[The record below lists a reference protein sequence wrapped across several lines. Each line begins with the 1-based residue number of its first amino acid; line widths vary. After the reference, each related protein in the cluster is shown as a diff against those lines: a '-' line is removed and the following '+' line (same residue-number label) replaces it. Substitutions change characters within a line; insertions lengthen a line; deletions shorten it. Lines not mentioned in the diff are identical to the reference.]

1 MRLDTIK
8 IDERI
13 KKLQE
18 IQRIA
23 ADPEML
29 RILFE
34 FIDTDEESA
43 SHRPAATPVA
53 RTEDELKRDFAPPD
67 EDEVA
72 AIINGIMR
80 EVAAPAKKRL

>member
-1 MRLDTIK
+1 MRLDTSK

-34 FIDTDEESA
+34 FIDVAEESA
-43 SHRPAATPVA
+43 SHRPAAV
-53 RTEDELKRDFAPPD
+53 EDEIKRDLTPPESD
-67 EDEVA
+67 EA
-72 AIINGIMR
+72 GAGALINGIMR
-80 EVAAPAKKRL
+80 TVPAHPSRRP